1 MLLTR
6 CTELRAVSILGTC
19 RRFFPDQCRQLIVIS
34 NANTL
39 DIFYLTIINVWWFYF
54 VVCKTREL
62 TIHQKASCS
71 INRERGWFDPSDK
84 SAATSSSNINLLSFG
99 RRFGLFR
106 AIFFQDPFSIC
117 RAKRNVCAVAA
128 PVTVDTYLI
137 EAEERDVT
145 TMGRRCNG
153 SSGDRNQRFFRFSLS
168 FSLFLS
174 LPLFLSLL
182 SLYLSLWPLLSVS
195 LRCAQHREWLYRAP
209 PPLPHWLWY
218 TREISGQDLV
228 HPFASCPAENLGR
241 ESPLQPIE
249 MFLLSLKWIPRVG
262 KQGEH
267 RANDRGK
274 PPPPRLSYHCLVA
287 TLLFH
292 LVLFSSLGRRR
303 GRAAVPRTRQDIVPL
318 IGSCSILRNLHPILP
333 DPLNVSREPY

>member
-168 FSLFLS
+168 FSPCLSFFLS
-174 LPLFLSLL
+174 YLFIFLSGL
-182 SLYLSLWPLLSVS
+182 SSASPCDARSI
-195 LRCAQHREWLYRAP
+195 E
-209 PPLPHWLWY
+209 
-218 TREISGQDLV
+218 SGCIG
-228 HPFASCPAENLGR
+228 H
-241 ESPLQPIE
+241 
-249 MFLLSLKWIPRVG
+249 
-262 KQGEH
+262 
-267 RANDRGK
+267 
-274 PPPPRLSYHCLVA
+274 PPRCHTDS
-287 TLLFH
+287 
-292 LVLFSSLGRRR
+292 
-303 GRAAVPRTRQDIVPL
+303 DILARYPGK
-318 IGSCSILRNLHPILP
+318 I
-333 DPLNVSREPY
+333 